1 MGAIPVLALISKIW
15 HRYLGIPYTLH
26 VYRQSTVLKPRA
38 TLVFLHGLGN
48 SGRTWDEVAAGLPDD
63 VNIITVDLL
72 GFGDSPQPDWAV
84 YDARTQARSL
94 AKTLLTLGARQ
105 RVILVGHSM
114 GSLVA
119 VEFAKR
125 FPLAVNSLILCSPPL
140 YNVDPSD
147 DKKLFVE
154 RDEQLRRLYEFAIQK
169 PENIVKLSALAK
181 RYGFMNPDF
190 DVHAL
195 NIDAYVAALR
205 SNIMNQTATH
215 DIVALNHPIHILYGT
230 LDPFVIG
237 GNIQRVK
244 EAAPNV
250 TVTKFIG
257 GHEIFG
263 RYIKRVVN
271 AINSQLGVDSSV

>member
-1 MGAIPVLALISKIW
+1 MAGIQKPLDKLW
-15 HRYLGIPYTLH
+15 HRFLGIPYTLH
-26 VYRQSTVLKPRA
+26 VYRQSTVSKPRA

-63 VNIITVDLL
+63 INIITVDLL

-94 AKTLLTLGARQ
+94 AKTLLALGVRR

-125 FPLAVNSLILCSPPL
+125 FPLAVDSLILCSPPL

-154 RDEQLRRLYEFAIQK
+154 RDEQLRRLYEFAIKK
-169 PENIVKLSALAK
+169 PENIVKLSGLAK
-181 RYGFMNPDF
+181 RYGLMNPDF
-190 DVHAL
+190 DVDAL

-205 SNIMNQTATH
+205 SNIMNQTATR
-215 DIVALNHPIHILYGT
+215 DIAGLKHPIHILYGT

-237 GNIQRVK
+237 KNIQRVK
-244 EAAPNV
+244 KAAPNV

-257 GHEIFG
+257 GHEIVDKYVG
-263 RYIKRVVN
+263 RVVDT
-271 AINSQLGVDSSV
+271 ISSQLDYDTP